1 MEERVCASVRP
12 WEKTES
18 EYETCYQEA
27 HRADLNLAR
36 SRIVFDPSEE
46 TSDNGM
52 SAGNSGLRDES
63 GIPANKK
70 RSGRRAVNS
79 QYRYL
84 HKIIKKNHHL
94 LIGGE
99 KLKQYTGWNTHRGM
113 EGPYGVK
120 IDASFDAIEEQKA
133 LSRIVENLN
142 DPLVLAGYQHF
153 LETWRRDW
161 SLWETTLYIQ
171 ALSEQHERVRKGL
184 FSRNMSITSAEPLSA
199 VQLGTEQNAG
209 QGEYISANLANRIQ
223 SLPVRQKSANG
234 HFDDPRS
241 IASLVKSAMLA
252 NQDLDNM
259 SVPASNAT
267 LTKVQACDRQEGPP
281 LTGTAPAFEQTP
293 PQAIETMSQRNS
305 SIFQSTEGFLS
316 LVDDGTAKVEIRLK
330 PEGAANMQTRRMYW
344 YPGQTRDEFFQGV
357 SQRFVG
363 KIVRSVAV
371 DVNGEDFYVEPV
383 GSMDEWMMVRNELMS
398 ARGRVG
404 AEVRMD

>member
-1 MEERVCASVRP
+1 MEERVRASTRP
-12 WEKTES
+12 SEKTES

-27 HRADLNLAR
+27 SRADLNLAR
-36 SRIVFDPSEE
+36 SSIVFEPSQE
-46 TSDNGM
+46 TSNDM
-52 SAGNSGLRDES
+52 SAGKSNLGDES
-63 GIPANKK
+63 GIPANTQ

-79 QYRYL
+79 QYHYL

-94 LIGGE
+94 LIEGK
-99 KLKQYTGWNTHRGM
+99 KLREYTGWGTYRGM

-120 IDASFDAIEEQKA
+120 IDASLDAIEEQKG
-133 LSRIVENLN
+133 LGRIVQDLN
-142 DPLVLAGYQHF
+142 DPLVLAGYQQF

-161 SLWETTLYIQ
+161 SLRETTLYIQ
-171 ALSEQHERVRKGL
+171 ALSEEHDRVRESL

-199 VQLGTEQNAG
+199 EQPGTEKNAG
-209 QGEYISANLANRIQ
+209 QGEYISADLANRIE
-223 SLPVRQKSANG
+223 SLPMRQKSANA
-234 HFDDPRS
+234 HSDFPRS
-241 IASLVKSAMLA
+241 IASLVNSAMLA

-259 SVPASNAT
+259 SGPASNAT
-267 LTKVQACDRQEGPP
+267 LTEVQACDRQEGPP

-305 SIFQSTEGFLS
+305 SIFQSTEGSLS